1 MDTQTQFTLT
11 PLIVGG
17 NNYDGRR
24 GAAAGFGGR
33 ITRKE
38 KTEPGPQATELRP
51 VRLGTV

>member
-1 MDTQTQFTLT
+1 LT
-11 PLIVGG
+11 PLIVG
-17 NNYDGRR
+17 NDYDGRR

-38 KTEPGPQATELRP
+38 KKEKKNEPGPQATEPRP